1 MDYLIATH
9 NMKKREELHRILQP
23 LGINVY
29 LDSEKGITL
38 TEVEETGE
46 TFEDNALL
54 KAVSGCKD
62 SGLPCIADDS
72 GLCIDALDGAPGVYS
87 ARFLGE
93 DTPYPEKMAKVIEMM
108 KDVPDEKRTA
118 RFVSTA
124 AVAFPDG
131 TSFVVRGVC
140 EGKIGYEQ
148 KGVNGFGYDP
158 IFMVGEKSFAEF
170 TAEEKDAVSHRGK
183 SIRLLAEKLGEMI
196 KQDN

>member
-1 MDYLIATH
+1 
-9 NMKKREELHRILQP
+9 MKKREELHRILQP

-54 KAVSGCKD
+54 KAVSGCND

-140 EGKIGYEQ
+140 EGKIGYEP
-148 KGVNGFGYDP
+148 KGANGFGYDP

-170 TAEEKDAVSHRGK
+170 TAEEKDAVSHRGR